1 MRRVLSIIISISLIL
16 CSCILSNQE
25 VYAEE
30 KAFPDE
36 KITREITVENEIL
49 EGEALDKYN
58 KLLLSWSYD
67 GIVSDTCAEFPAFYG
82 GAYLNEKKELVIQV
96 TSLSDEI
103 KRYFSDI
110 IDTNNVVFEV
120 VETSYAEL
128 LKEHSRIEQILY
140 KEKKNDLEKMIV
152 GVGMSV
158 MNNSVKLYLDC
169 DENTLEKKWLTEK
182 MQKLTDVNKV
192 CLEVVKGGDDLISDL
207 NPGSEI
213 NNYGGGSKYSRSVG
227 FWAIDSYG
235 NYGIV
240 TSPHS
245 NLHSGDSV
253 YINGTL
259 FGVALTPYPSGTVD
273 AVFIKRQ
280 NASFSA
286 TRYVP
291 GWAFYLSSNTTI
303 LLCEGSSV
311 YTRGMATGCHYGSVT
326 DINYTSE
333 SGVTGAV
340 KTDIAVDHGDSG
352 GIVAGGGNSNTKYAA
367 GIMFARTKY
376 THLMIFCKAINVL
389 STLNISLY

>member
-16 CSCILSNQE
+16 CSCILPNQE
-25 VYAEE
+25 IYAEE
-30 KAFPDE
+30 KTFPDE
-36 KITREITVENEIL
+36 KITREITAENEIL

-110 IDTNNVVFEV
+110 IDTNNVAFEV
-120 VETSYAEL
+120 VEISYDEL

-158 MNNSVKLYLDC
+158 MNNSIKIYLDC
-169 DENTLEKKWLTEK
+169 DDKSIKEKGLAGEIKKLTEV
-182 MQKLTDVNKV
+182 DNI
-192 CLEVVKGGDDLISDL
+192 CLEAALGGETPASDL
-207 NPGSEI
+207 NPGAEI
-213 NNYGGGSKYSRSVG
+213 TNYIGSDPYNRSVG
-227 FWAIDSYG
+227 FWAVDSSG

-240 TSPHS
+240 TSPHH
-245 NLHSGDSV
+245 NLHAGNCV
-253 YINGTL
+253 YVGGTY
-259 FGVALTPYPSGTVD
+259 FGTASTPHPTGTVD
-273 AVFIKRQ
+273 AVFVKRE
-280 NASFSA
+280 NTAFSP

-291 GWAFYLSSNTTI
+291 GWAFYLSANTTI

-311 YTRGMATGCHYGSVT
+311 YTRGKVTGCHYGSVT
-326 DINYTSE
+326 DINYTS
-333 SGVTGAV
+333 SLGITGAV
-340 KTDIAVDHGDSG
+340 KTDIGIALGDSG
-352 GIVAGGGNSNTKYAA
+352 GIVAGGGNSTTKYAA
-367 GIMFARTKY
+367 GIIFSRLDDTG
-376 THLMIFCKAINVL
+376 HGLFCKAINIL